1 MSNRSYEEELMDDLD
16 ASGEVIPQ
24 TLKELETINKWLGGN
39 YVTTN
44 GLDQLLKRKQLKKL
58 VIADLG
64 CGGGDMLKLV
74 AQWAK
79 MRKVEV
85 ELIGFD
91 ANPHIID
98 YAVSN
103 CQGFENIRFEVCDI
117 FSDEFK
123 QREFDIVLCT
133 LFTHHF
139 TDEQLTR
146 IFNQF
151 KSQAKLGTVI
161 NDLHRHWLA
170 EFLIKWLTRFF
181 SKSDMVKNDAPLSV
195 RRSFRRNELNA
206 IMKNAEI
213 DIFWHMSFHFIII
226 PMHCL
231 IVIISQPVT
240 QFSFL
245 S

>member
-1 MSNRSYEEELMDDLD
+1 MDDLE

-44 GLDQLLKRKQLKKL
+44 GLDQLLKRKKAKKL
-58 VIADLG
+58 RIADLG

-74 AQWAK
+74 AKWAK

-85 ELIGFD
+85 SLIGFD
-91 ANPHIID
+91 ANPHIVD
-98 YAVSN
+98 YAKEN
-103 CQGFENIRFEVCDI
+103 CDGFENISFEVSDI

-123 QREFDIVLCT
+123 QRKFDVILCT

-139 TDEQLTR
+139 KEEQLTK

-151 KSQAKLGTVI
+151 KSQATIGTVI

-195 RRSFRRNELNA
+195 RRAFRRNELQL
-206 IMKNAEI
+206 ILKDAEI
-213 DIFWHMSFHFIII
+213 DIFSLRWMWAFRWQ
-226 PMHCL
+226 L
-231 IVIISQPVT
+231 I
-240 QFSFL
+240 F
-245 S
+245 